1 LDCDPGLDDTLA
13 IILAARSP
21 HINLL
26 GLSTSAGNTSINNT
40 TKNSLDILFNVRRS
54 DVIVVR
60 GSEKLIAG

>member
-1 LDCDPGLDDTLA
+1 
-13 IILAARSP
+13 
-21 HINLL
+21 LL